1 MVFSDQQR
9 ADVFIE
15 EWDQLSAA
23 GRLPQLMIV
32 SLPNDH
38 AAGTSPDFPTPD
50 AMVADNDLS
59 VGRIVEHITNSR
71 YFDSTLILITE
82 DDSQGGWDHISAY
95 RTIGM
100 AISAYNRKGV
110 VSTHYNQTSMVRTIE
125 QVLGIP
131 PMNILDAAAVPMADC
146 FVKEKRTIR
155 YTKLPNN
162 IPLDKMNKPLSA
174 LRGKEKRLALKS
186 LHELFNEVDGGEDQ
200 EMNEVIWYYVKKLRE
215 P

>member
-15 EWDQLSAA
+15 EWDRLSAA

-50 AMVADNDLS
+50 AMVADNDLA

-131 PMNILDAAAVPMADC
+131 PMNILDAAAAPMADC
-146 FVKEKRTIR
+146 FVKEKRSIR
-155 YTKLPNN
+155 YAKLLNN

-186 LHELFNEVDGGEDQ
+186 LHELFSEVDGGEDQ